1 MSTISKKKSEKEKQ
15 IERNILSK
23 FIGILFP
30 LDDKTKDLIGVWTI
44 HETDIWKAIEKLNL
58 K

>member
-1 MSTISKKKSEKEKQ
+1 MPTLSKKKSAKEKQ

-30 LDDKTKDLIGVWTI
+30 LNDKTNEQIGVWTI
-44 HETDIWKAIEKLNL
+44 HESDIWKAIEKLNL